1 MKIDAK
7 VVKTFDKGNVKAIFD
22 VTLDDIF
29 AIHGIKLIKGQNGD
43 FVSMPSDKWKNTQ
56 GDVKHSDIVHPLDSN
71 TRAQLF
77 KAVTTAYDTYIMS
90 DDNSNLPYGI
100 N

>member
-7 VVKTFDKGNVKAIFD
+7 VVKTFDKGNVKAICD
-22 VTLDDIF
+22 LTLDDAF
-29 AIHGIKLIKGQNGD
+29 VIHGVKLIKGQNGD

-56 GDVKHSDIVHPLDSN
+56 GDVKHSDIVHPLDSD

-77 KAVTTAYDTYIMS
+77 KAVSVAYDAHMQS
-90 DDNSNLPYGI
+90 FNNDLPVGM

>member
-1 MKIDAK
+1 MKIDVK
-7 VVKTFDKGNVKAIFD
+7 VVKTFDTGNVKAICD
-22 VTLDDIF
+22 VTLDDAF
-29 AIHGIKLIKGQNGD
+29 AIHGVKLIKGQNGD

-56 GDVKHSDIVHPLDSN
+56 GDVKHSDIVHPLDSD

-77 KAVTTAYDTYIMS
+77 KAVSVAYDAHVQS
-90 DDNSNLPYGI
+90 LNNDLPVGM

>member
-7 VVKTFDKGNVKAIFD
+7 VVKTFDTGNVKAICD
-22 VTLDDIF
+22 VTLDDAF
-29 AIHGIKLIKGQNGD
+29 AIHGVKLIKGQNGD

-56 GDVKHSDIVHPLDSN
+56 GDVKHSDIVHPLDSD

-77 KAVTTAYDTYIMS
+77 KTVSDAYDTHLQSVGY
-90 DDNSNLPYGI
+90 DQVQD
-100 N
+100 